1 MQARDWVKPLQRWI
15 IEVKRDR
22 SFKLICTAHLSSPS
36 IITAM
41 FPLSALLVIKVVLA
55 LSHYPRW
62 PGSNSVDVNMAT

>member
-15 IEVKRDR
+15 IQVKPDR

-41 FPLSALLVIKVVLA
+41 FPLSAFLVIRYCL
-55 LSHYPRW
+55 H
-62 PGSNSVDVNMAT
+62 